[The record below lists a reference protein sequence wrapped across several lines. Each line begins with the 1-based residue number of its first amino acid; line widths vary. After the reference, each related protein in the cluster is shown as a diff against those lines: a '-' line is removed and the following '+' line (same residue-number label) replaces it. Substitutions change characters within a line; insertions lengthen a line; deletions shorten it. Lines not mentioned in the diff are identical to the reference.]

1 MMEGDLLEVTL
12 DETLHIWRILN
23 AGRTGMSDI
32 THVRQKYKIMVSWN
46 IAWISF
52 LAI

>member
-23 AGRTGMSDI
+23 AARFGTSDL
-32 THVRQKYKIMVSWN
+32 TFVRQKYKIMVK
-46 IAWISF
+46 
-52 LAI
+52 